1 MFNKRWPEQ
10 VLTHVIDAARGLR
23 SGVFLGPDDLLAD
36 RGIAPTKFSGPTQ
49 PDPSGGTKNLFPAL
63 SDIKPDFFIA
73 RSTAPLKGR
82 EFSDEVFGQPVF
94 GGGTKLL
101 VGDGRDI
108 YRKGHGLTLGPDQ
121 SSFRTRAALSC
132 RNLGQTLSLNGTSR
146 ISVMIRFSD
155 RPIGK

>member
-10 VLTHVIDAARGLR
+10 VLTHVIDAARGLP

-82 EFSDEVFGQPVF
+82 EFSDEVLCQPLF
-94 GGGTKLL
+94 SGGTKLL